1 MRQFARYIILA
12 PLAAAMATSPAALA
26 QNIPAGQSCGGL
38 LCDMGMVGH
47 KVPVGADGQSV
58 PDTPATHAMIVAATP
73 PDPTHLPCHDFVC
86 GMFGHRDDDAP
97 APAPIAA
104 VAPAPEEAP
113 AKPAHKARRK
123 HVAKAAA
130 AAEPAAAPAA
140 DAAAK

>member
-47 KVPVGADGQSV
+47 KVPVGPDGQSV

-86 GMFGHRDDDAP
+86 GMFGHRDDDAAPP

-113 AKPAHKARRK
+113 AKPAHCLGAERR
-123 HVAKAAA
+123 
-130 AAEPAAAPAA
+130 
-140 DAAAK
+140 